1 MIHLETNLFL
11 VQHLLLEFFSQLTV
25 LVDLIILY
33 KKKLIILDFQADIS
47 NLFVVKLFFLSFF

>member
-1 MIHLETNLFL
+1 MIHMEANLFL

-33 KKKLIILDFQADIS
+33 KRKLIILDFQADIS
-47 NLFVVKLFFLSFF
+47 NLFVVK

>member
-1 MIHLETNLFL
+1 MIHMEANLFL

-47 NLFVVKLFFLSFF
+47 NLFVVKLFFLSLF

>member
-1 MIHLETNLFL
+1 MIHLEANLFL
-11 VQHLLLEFFSQLTV
+11 VQHLLLEFLCQLTV

-33 KKKLIILDFQADIS
+33 KRKLIILDFQADIS